1 MVAARQ
7 SSHRLELGGSS
18 LKALRISYD
27 GSPRISAADSEA
39 TAKEAYARGY
49 EEASSQYNQQIVDF
63 RAEVNALSEGAFS
76 ELESRFAKIVN
87 EAREAL
93 MSLTYESVVRTLGGY
108 ELPKEAVGGIVNAI
122 IEESGLSEEKMEVRL
137 NPKDVELLS
146 DLQPEIK
153 AHHPG
158 LEFVEDVTLRRGD
171 CLLSSRF
178 GKVDGLMSTKL
189 ERLKGSLRPE

>member
-7 SSHRLELGGSS
+7 SRHRLELGSAKLVG
-18 LKALRISYD
+18 AQVAYD
-27 GSPRISAADSEA
+27 GSPRVSAAESEKA
-39 TAKEAYARGY
+39 VKEAYARGY

-63 RAEVNALSEGAFS
+63 RSEVNALREGVLG
-76 ELESRFAKIVN
+76 ELEGRFQTIVK

-93 MSLTYESVVRTLGGY
+93 MALTYASVRRALGGY
-108 ELPKEAVGGIVNAI
+108 ELPKEAVASVVNAI
-122 IEESGLSEEKMEVRL
+122 IEESGLDEERMDVRL
-137 NPKDVELLS
+137 NPEDLALLA
-146 DLQPEIK
+146 DLEPEIK
-153 AHHPG
+153 AKHPG
-158 LEFVEDVTLRRGD
+158 LNFIEDRTLGRGD